1 MGDTAIRIAAILRKT
16 PVAVD
21 VRVEQTEGLPMLDI
35 RPDRDALSRFG
46 ITAQA
51 VQDTVSA
58 AIGGREAGVIFEGDR
73 RFAVTIRLADD
84 SRADFQS
91 LGQLPVP
98 LPGSGFVPLQSVA
111 DIGVT
116 DGPNQIGRENGKR
129 RIIVEA
135 NVRGRDVAGVV
146 ADARTAIDAQVRLHS
161 GEYLDWGGQFENL
174 RSASERLM
182 LVVPGC
188 FVLILL
194 LLYGALGSVRDAAIV
209 FTGVPFALG
218 GGVRA
223 LLVRGSPFWCA
234 GAVGCIALSGIEG
247 VNGRVMTTSIQ
258 RLVAQ
263 GADRAQAARDGA
275 MMRLRPVVVT
285 ALVAS
290 LGFLPMAIATGP
302 GAEVQRPLATVV
314 IGGLVSAT
322 LLTLF
327 LLPTLYARHG
337 RRTTAPA
344 LEAEGKSR

>member
-1 MGDTAIRIAAILRKT
+1 
-16 PVAVD
+16 
-21 VRVEQTEGLPMLDI
+21 MLDI

-58 AIGGREAGVIFEGDR
+58 AIGGREACVIFEGDR

-161 GEYLDWGGQFENL
+161 GEYLDWGGSLEIWGPGVGGRL
-174 RSASERLM
+174 RSGPA
-182 LVVPGC
+182 
-188 FVLILL
+188 
-194 LLYGALGSVRDAAIV
+194 GSLW
-209 FTGVPFALG
+209 FLF
-218 GGVRA
+218 
-223 LLVRGSPFWCA
+223 F
-234 GAVGCIALSGIEG
+234 
-247 VNGRVMTTSIQ
+247 SI
-258 RLVAQ
+258 
-263 GADRAQAARDGA
+263 
-275 MMRLRPVVVT
+275 
-285 ALVAS
+285 
-290 LGFLPMAIATGP
+290 
-302 GAEVQRPLATVV
+302 
-314 IGGLVSAT
+314 
-322 LLTLF
+322 
-327 LLPTLYARHG
+327 YW
-337 RRTTAPA
+337 
-344 LEAEGKSR
+344 EGKSLDLSSQFALRMPSFGLKKH